1 MFVLKSS
8 AIEAERGLT
17 LREAVPQTSHAGSS
31 WELPKPAET
40 LPGKICRKANQFTH
54 RSKLAPRERE
64 IIQALVCKSRFLGQ
78 ADAGETLQVSV
89 FFEEGR
95 EPRVNSSVLLTVFI

>member
-40 LPGKICRKANQFTH
+40 LPGKICRKRTNSPTVANLPPESGKL
-54 RSKLAPRERE
+54 SKHLFAKAGSLGKLMLAKH
-64 IIQALVCKSRFLGQ
+64 CKYRYSLRR
-78 ADAGETLQVSV
+78 AENPV
-89 FFEEGR
+89 
-95 EPRVNSSVLLTVFI
+95 